1 MKTIKKIS
9 VWAASVLLLGIFSCE
24 ETTTPTADYTVTITG
39 TVTRINNSPLDSV
52 VVVLKN
58 PFKTDTTGTD
68 GKFEISFTSNESN
81 TITTQLTFNRLGF
94 FSDTVDVEYGATKK
108 SISVGQVSLKGL
120 TGAQDS
126 VVTGR
131 PSARPGV
138 IVFLRATSQ
147 LIAIRGAGSNDATNL
162 TFEVRDSLGVPVDET
177 NKATVFFKLV
187 SKPDSLTELNKTSAV
202 TNSVGQVV
210 VQLTAGQKSGI
221 AQVQAYAA
229 VKRASDTT
237 KTDTIKSS
245 IVSITIAG
253 GLPVASRFTIGSQRV
268 NVPGLVKFNLRN
280 TITAVVGDTFGNP
293 VQKGTVVYFR
303 TNGGIIQPAA
313 QTTED
318 GTVAVDLI
326 TGNPVPPNGI
336 ATITAEVGTTGGGSG
351 IAEPGGVAK
360 SKNVDEKI
368 IIKNI
373 RAQRQKLNSKG
384 IAIDEVS
391 KLRSAATTTVF
402 TKTLNVLFSGA
413 PRITSND
420 SVFVVPTLGSKQIN
434 FTVAD
439 ENGNPLS
446 QGTTIKVTG
455 IGTDTSGAVLT
466 GDLDK
471 TLPDTY
477 DRSFTQFS
485 INVSDKRTKNL
496 SSTVPITISI
506 EVSGDNGNLKKTFSG
521 VLSSGVSDSG
531 KVGSIQI
538 VNTATD
544 TIVVAGAGTPNSAI
558 ITAKVLNATGQ
569 PSSNVPVSFTITR
582 SVNGGEYLSN
592 VISVTDANGLA
603 STTLFS
609 GVKAGLVQV
618 QAIVRR
624 DTLSIGTDPKSIYI
638 KTGKLASLA
647 VISISN
653 TTLSVKGG
661 GGDENATLVY
671 EGRDSLG
678 NPIDVSNQS
687 VVTFTMV
694 GDTNGAKISP
704 SAVKTDPNN
713 GRVTAAFNAG
723 TKSGLVQI
731 RAKSGT
737 VESPPATIA
746 ISGGFAVDSLFS
758 FTGLRQNYSIFETSP
773 ASIGVLVGD
782 EFGNPVRPGTMIS
795 FTTDAGVV
803 SPNALTDQ
811 SGRAAATLQI
821 SNSKQS
827 VGTRFV
833 RAKTIGKGGIEIA
846 KSQNIILSGAPII
859 TLQNVLNDTVKVF
872 DGGQV
877 DVSFKIADTLGNPI
891 SSGHI
896 ISVTLSGDVAN
907 QLVVTGDIANQ
918 IEDTQDRNKTNYSIR
933 VKDQMTLAGTGG
945 NFAVTISVNGVSGVT
960 TRTFYGT
967 LFAPNNIVVP
977 PSARKPAQI
986 AFISTTATDLY
997 VAGVG
1002 STPENALLTYE
1013 VRDSLGVPIDKNQR
1027 AVATYSMEFFP
1038 NSLWGGGTAPA
1049 VIPTVDSTDDQ
1060 GKLRVSVVSGTQAGN
1075 LQVVVKIDLG
1085 GGKIIQSEPVKIT
1098 IHAGFPDQNHF
1109 TILPAHYSF
1118 LGFDIYNE
1126 TGFTVVVADTFS
1138 NPVAE
1143 NTAIYFHSQAS
1154 VIQTGTNFAAYTDR
1168 SGKASV
1174 NLLAGVNPRPV
1185 AGTPYAYTPSTGPY
1199 AALIGGRSG
1208 YFWVYAQTQGR
1219 NGKKIIDSVLVLQ
1232 NVGPITVTG
1241 VPTSTVTLPRGGS
1254 TTPITITIKDGNGN
1268 PLPEETTIAPSVI
1281 TVGQGT
1287 EGVEFGLSGDLTS
1300 AEPTEIGHGS
1310 QLIFPGPRTTDFTFT
1325 VSDLSLGGGA
1335 PIGTQCIVSITITT
1349 PNSIGGSTSTSLR
1362 TTVSFRCQVQ

>member
-1 MKTIKKIS
+1 MKTLKKMS
-9 VWAASVLLLGIFSCE
+9 VGAAVVLLLGIFSCE
-24 ETTTPTADYTVTITG
+24 ETTSPTADYTVTISG

-68 GKFEISFTSNESN
+68 GKFEISFTTNESN

-108 SISVGQVSLKGL
+108 TVSVGQVSLKGL

-126 VVTGR
+126 VITGR

-138 IVFLRATSQ
+138 IVFLRSTNQ
-147 LIAIRGAGSNDATNL
+147 IIAIRGAGSNDATNL
-162 TFEVRDSLGVPVDET
+162 TFEVRDSLGVPVDVT
-177 NKATVFFKLV
+177 NKATVYFKLV
-187 SKPDSLTELNKTSAV
+187 TKPDSLTELNKTSAV

-221 AQVQAYAA
+221 AQVQAYAT

-237 KTDTIKSS
+237 KTDTIKSPV
-245 IVSITIAG
+245 VSITIAG

-326 TGNPVPPNGI
+326 TGNPIPPNGI

-351 IAEPGGVAK
+351 IADPGIVAV
-360 SKNVDEKI
+360 SKNVDEKV

-373 RAQRQKLNSKG
+373 RLNRQKSNSK
-384 IAIDEVS
+384 AIDAS
-391 KLRSAATTTVF
+391 SQTAKTATSATIF
-402 TKTLNVLFSGA
+402 TKSLNVLFSGT

-420 SVFVVPTLGSKQIN
+420 SVFVVPTLGSKQIS

-496 SSTVPITISI
+496 SATVPISISI
-506 EVSGDNGNLKKTFSG
+506 EVSGDNGNLKKTFTG

-569 PSSNVPVSFTITR
+569 PSSNIPVSFTITR

-592 VISVTDANGLA
+592 VIAATDANGLA
-603 STTLFS
+603 TTTLFS

-618 QAIVRR
+618 QATVRR

-638 KTGKLASLA
+638 KTGKLSSLA

-661 GGDENATLVY
+661 GGEENATLVY

-687 VVTFTMV
+687 IVTFAMV

-704 SAVKTDPNN
+704 SSVKTDPNN
-713 GRVTAAFNAG
+713 GRVTAAFSAG

-731 RAKSGT
+731 RAKSGG

-746 ISGGFAVDSLFS
+746 ISGGFAVDSLFNL
-758 FTGLRQNYSIFETSP
+758 TGLKKNYSIYETTP
-773 ASIGVLVGD
+773 VPIGVLAGD
-782 EFGNPVRPGTMIS
+782 QYGNPVKQSTPIS
-795 FTTDAGVV
+795 FTTDAGVITAT
-803 SPNALTDQ
+803 SFTDGT
-811 SGRAAATLQI
+811 GRATAALQI
-821 SNSKQS
+821 VNDKKLLGQ
-827 VGTRFV
+827 RFV
-833 RAKTIGKGGIEIA
+833 SAKTIGANGTEVK
-846 KSQNIILSGAPII
+846 KTKTFILSGSPII
-859 TLQNVLNDTVKVF
+859 TVTNVVVDTVTIF
-872 DGGQV
+872 DG
-877 DVSFKIADTLGNPI
+877 
-891 SSGHI
+891 
-896 ISVTLSGDVAN
+896 
-907 QLVVTGDIANQ
+907 
-918 IEDTQDRNKTNYSIR
+918 
-933 VKDQMTLAGTGG
+933 
-945 NFAVTISVNGVSGVT
+945 
-960 TRTFYGT
+960 
-967 LFAPNNIVVP
+967 
-977 PSARKPAQI
+977 
-986 AFISTTATDLY
+986 
-997 VAGVG
+997 
-1002 STPENALLTYE
+1002 
-1013 VRDSLGVPIDKNQR
+1013 
-1027 AVATYSMEFFP
+1027 
-1038 NSLWGGGTAPA
+1038 
-1049 VIPTVDSTDDQ
+1049 
-1060 GKLRVSVVSGTQAGN
+1060 
-1075 LQVVVKIDLG
+1075 
-1085 GGKIIQSEPVKIT
+1085 
-1098 IHAGFPDQNHF
+1098 
-1109 TILPAHYSF
+1109 
-1118 LGFDIYNE
+1118 
-1126 TGFTVVVADTFS
+1126 
-1138 NPVAE
+1138 
-1143 NTAIYFHSQAS
+1143 
-1154 VIQTGTNFAAYTDR
+1154 
-1168 SGKASV
+1168 
-1174 NLLAGVNPRPV
+1174 
-1185 AGTPYAYTPSTGPY
+1185 
-1199 AALIGGRSG
+1199 
-1208 YFWVYAQTQGR
+1208 
-1219 NGKKIIDSVLVLQ
+1219 
-1232 NVGPITVTG
+1232 
-1241 VPTSTVTLPRGGS
+1241 TS
-1254 TTPITITIKDGNGN
+1254 
-1268 PLPEETTIAPSVI
+1268 
-1281 TVGQGT
+1281 
-1287 EGVEFGLSGDLTS
+1287 
-1300 AEPTEIGHGS
+1300 
-1310 QLIFPGPRTTDFTFT
+1310 
-1325 VSDLSLGGGA
+1325 
-1335 PIGTQCIVSITITT
+1335 
-1349 PNSIGGSTSTSLR
+1349 
-1362 TTVSFRCQVQ
+1362 

>member
-94 FSDTVDVEYGATKK
+94 FSDTVDVEYGATKQ
-108 SISVGQVSLKGL
+108 SVSVGQVSLKGV
-120 TGAQDS
+120 TSAQDS

-187 SKPDSLTELNKTSAV
+187 TKPDSLTELNKTSAV

-229 VKRASDTT
+229 VRRASDTT

-351 IAEPGGVAK
+351 IAEPGSVAK

-373 RAQRQKLNSKG
+373 RSQRQKLNSKG
-384 IAIDEVS
+384 IAVDEVS

-496 SSTVPITISI
+496 SATVPITISI

-544 TIVVAGAGTPNSAI
+544 TIVVSGAGTPNSAV

-569 PSSNVPVSFTITR
+569 PSSNIPVTFTITR
-582 SVNGGEYLSN
+582 SVDGGEYLSN

-603 STTLFS
+603 TTTLFS

-618 QAIVRR
+618 QATVRR

-638 KTGKLASLA
+638 KTGKLSSLA

-704 SAVKTDPNN
+704 SSVKTDPHT
-713 GRVTAAFNAG
+713 GRVTAAFSAG

-731 RAKSGT
+731 RAKSGAI
-737 VESPPATIA
+737 ESPPATIA
-746 ISGGFAVDSLFS
+746 ISGGFAVDSLFNL
-758 FTGLRQNYSIFETSP
+758 TGLKKNYSIYETTP
-773 ASIGVLVGD
+773 VSIGVLAGD
-782 EFGNPVRPGTMIS
+782 QYGNPVKQSTPIS
-795 FTTDAGVV
+795 FTTDAGVITAT
-803 SPNALTDQ
+803 SFTDG
-811 SGRAAATLQI
+811 SGRATAALQI
-821 SNSKQS
+821 VNDKKLLGQ
-827 VGTRFV
+827 RFV
-833 RAKTIGKGGIEIA
+833 SAKTIGANGTEVK
-846 KSQNIILSGAPII
+846 KTKTFILSGSPII
-859 TLQNVLNDTVKVF
+859 TVTNVVVDTVTIF
-872 DGGQV
+872 DGTSATFNFTIT
-877 DVSFKIADTLGNPI
+877 DSLGNPI
-891 SSGHI
+891 SANHNYKVYLEGS
-896 ISVTLSGDVAN
+896 VAN
-907 QLVVTGDIANQ
+907 QLIVTGDNNGVTA
-918 IEDTQDRNKTNYSIR
+918 DTDDKINDTKYS
-933 VKDQMTLAGTGG
+933 VVVSDLLENGGTGG
-945 NFAVTISVNGVSGVT
+945 IFKIKFEVNGVTGT
-960 TRTFYGT
+960 TTKT
-967 LFAPNNIVVP
+967 LIGKLLAPANIIIP
-977 PSARKPAQI
+977 PSARVPASI
-986 AFISTTATDLY
+986 ALISSSSTDISI
-997 VAGVG
+997 AGVG
-1002 STPENALLTYE
+1002 GTENATLTFE
-1013 VRDSLGVPIDKNQR
+1013 VRDSVGAPINTENR
-1027 AVATYSMEFFP
+1027 TNVYFNANFFP
-1038 NSLWGGGTAPA
+1038 NTFVPGGTAP
-1049 VIPTVDSTDDQ
+1049 VLLPSLDSTDEN
-1060 GKLRVSVVSGTQAGN
+1060 GRVRVVVTSGTQAG
-1075 LQVVVKIDLG
+1075 VVQIEAVVYLSNPTRVIKS
-1085 GGKIIQSEPVKIT
+1085 QPVRISVNS
-1098 IHAGFPDQNHF
+1098 GFADQGHF
-1109 TILPAHYSF
+1109 TIGPSK
-1118 LGFDIYNE
+1118 YNFPGLE
-1126 TGFTVVVADTFS
+1126 VMGNATTLSVTVLVGDKYS
-1138 NPVAE
+1138 NPVKE
-1143 NTAIYFHSQAS
+1143 GTVVYFNSAHG
-1154 VIQTGTNFAAYTDR
+1154 VIQTAQGLTDKN
-1168 SGKASV
+1168 GFVNMTLFPGNPYPLAP
-1174 NLLAGVNPRPV
+1174 NLLPSLTAGFSRIYARTIGKDSTFVTDSIEILWTGKPVITKTDTINTFTIANGGSAGV
-1185 AGTPYAYTPSTGPY
+1185 
-1199 AALIGGRSG
+1199 
-1208 YFWVYAQTQGR
+1208 
-1219 NGKKIIDSVLVLQ
+1219 
-1232 NVGPITVTG
+1232 
-1241 VPTSTVTLPRGGS
+1241 
-1254 TTPITITIKDGNGN
+1254 
-1268 PLPEETTIAPSVI
+1268 
-1281 TVGQGT
+1281 
-1287 EGVEFGLSGDLTS
+1287 
-1300 AEPTEIGHGS
+1300 
-1310 QLIFPGPRTTDFTFT
+1310 FTFT
-1325 VSDLSLGGGA
+1325 VTDFLNHPLSQ
-1335 PIGTQCIVSITITT
+1335 GTSITVDAPGLTVNGDANTT
-1349 PNSIGGSTSTSLR
+1349 LPDTKVGGSGITSFSF
-1362 TTVSFRCQVQ
+1362 TVKDANLTDSDPPAPTLITVIVTHPVYGTYKKVIASGTVD